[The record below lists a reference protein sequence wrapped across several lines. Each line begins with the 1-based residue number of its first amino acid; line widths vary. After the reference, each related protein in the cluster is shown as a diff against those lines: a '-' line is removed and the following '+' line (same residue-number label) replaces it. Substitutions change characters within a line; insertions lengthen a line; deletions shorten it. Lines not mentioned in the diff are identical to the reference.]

1 MEIKTYKWWGE
12 AGEPPPH
19 LKTKKQLAEMGLK
32 PVKAVGIIPTRKY
45 DLLLYDP
52 ANPESCKPKRQPT
65 QKQLEALEISR
76 AKAKYKRD
84 YKEWYKEVGF
94 IEKDRVKAVKWS
106 RKQLA
111 LDDWVV
117 LDTETTGFNEAEI
130 VEIAIVEPSGEPL
143 VNTLIKPTISISL
156 EVTQIHG
163 ITNEMVAEA
172 PTFPEIYPYIVAAL
186 TDKRVFIYN
195 SNFDVGVLNSCCQ
208 LHNLPIINLRY
219 CECIME
225 WVAQWAGN
233 WSYYYKNYKW
243 QPLNGEHRALGDCLA
258 VLKKIKK
265 MAADSDKI
273 DCPII
278 NPFP

>member
-1 MEIKTYKWWGE
+1 MEIETYKWWGE
-12 AGEPPPH
+12 TGEPPPH

-45 DLLLYDP
+45 DVLLYDP

-76 AKAKYKRD
+76 AKARYKSA
-84 YKEWYKEVGF
+84 YKEWYEEVGF
-94 IEKDRVKAVKWS
+94 IEKDRVKAVKWA
-106 RKQLA
+106 RKQLG

-130 VEIAIVEPSGEPL
+130 VEIAIVQPSGEPL
-143 VNTLIKPTISISL
+143 LNTLIKPTIPIPL
-156 EVTQIHG
+156 EVTQIHN
-163 ITNEMVAEA
+163 ITDEMVAQA
-172 PTFPEIYPYIVAAL
+172 PTFPEIYPAIVEAL
-186 TDKRVFIYN
+186 TDKQVFIYN
-195 SNFDVGVLNSCCQ
+195 STFDIKVLNYCCN
-208 LHNLPIINLRY
+208 LHGLPIINLRY
-219 CECIME
+219 SECIME
-225 WVAQWAGN
+225 WVAQWIGN

-265 MAADSDKI
+265 MAADSDTI